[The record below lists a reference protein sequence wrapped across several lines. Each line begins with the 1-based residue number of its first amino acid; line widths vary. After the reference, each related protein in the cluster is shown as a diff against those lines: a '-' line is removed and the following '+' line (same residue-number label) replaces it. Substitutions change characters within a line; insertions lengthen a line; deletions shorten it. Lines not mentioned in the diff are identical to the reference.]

1 MTDLQPLTIL
11 LGQSERQRDAALAEH
26 QRAQLA
32 SDAAAAQAEQLRTYR
47 REYEQRWSA
56 QFARRGQIELVH
68 CYQSFMERLTQAVE
82 QQARMAEL
90 AAQRLAQALAAL
102 HAAEMRCASVRK
114 LIERRV
120 LEQRAATERR
130 EQKQTD
136 EAATRAAWVR
146 IGATRP
152 APLM

>member
-11 LGQSERQRDAALAEH
+11 LGQSERQRDAALAER

-32 SDAAAAQAEQLRTYR
+32 SDAAATQAEQLRTYR

-102 HAAEMRCASVRK
+102 RAAEMRCASVRK

-120 LEQRAATERR
+120 LEQRAATDRR

-152 APLM
+152 SPLM